1 MSYRP
6 KPNRNMINDPVDNV
20 RAIGVH
26 CLHVV
31 HNKLHIGAKPQAAAS
46 IGEDVSEVLQMTKL
60 DNSLKLIDQFTNYR
74 LNHLAHSK
82 ATVKESR
89 TGLRMMATDAA
100 ELFPK
105 VEFLKLSTKQLEM
118 LLDSY
123 SVSAGTRAN
132 RITYLHGFFR
142 WAKRMEMVKVN
153 PCDEIERPKL
163 PGANPRPFT
172 LSEAERIFGLCRCP
186 RMFAWMALAYYQGM
200 RVHEIAD
207 MKYDWLDLERRTL
220 TIYGKGNKLRV
231 LPLSA
236 DALFALNQYGLDYRM
251 PDRHVFLTRN
261 GTPYRPATISMG
273 MARYL
278 KGCGITK
285 TAHKL
290 RHSFGTNLYE
300 ATGDLEIARA
310 GLGHSSLDTT
320 KRYVPSAGTHKLER
334 AFAAMPTRIGRQRHL
349 DVPA

>member
-1 MSYRP
+1 MH
-6 KPNRNMINDPVDNV
+6 
-20 RAIGVH
+20 AIGVN
-26 CLHVV
+26 CSDVV
-31 HNKLHIGAKPQAAAS
+31 PSELLIDAKPQAAGS
-46 IGEDVSEVLQMTKL
+46 IGQTVKEVLQMAKIDTAF
-60 DNSLKLIDQFTNYR
+60 KLIDQFSNYR
-74 LNHLAHSK
+74 LNHLAHSATTVRNCK
-82 ATVKESR
+82 A
-89 TGLRMMATDAA
+89 GLRQMATDAA

-105 VEFLKLSTKQLEM
+105 VDFLKLSTKQLEL
-118 LLDSY
+118 LLDGY
-123 SVSAGTRAN
+123 AVSAGTRAN

-142 WAKRMEMVKVN
+142 WAKRMELVKVN

-172 LSEAERIFGLCRCP
+172 MSEAERVFGLCRCP
-186 RMFAWMALAYYQGM
+186 RMYAWLALAYYQGM
-200 RVHEIAD
+200 RVNEIAD
-207 MKYDWLDLERRTL
+207 MKYEWLDLERRTL

-231 LPLSA
+231 LPLSP

-251 PDRHVFLTRN
+251 PDRPVFLTRN
-261 GTPYRPATISMG
+261 GTQYQPGTISMG

-278 KGCGITK
+278 KGCGINK